1 MFKVI
6 RNAWSIPDLRR
17 KILFTLLII
26 IVFRIGSVIPV
37 PFLDSNVLSAVMAP
51 ATDVMDGSSN
61 MIAYL
66 NTLSGGA
73 FSNATLFAMGITP
86 YINSSIIIQLLCVA
100 IPALER
106 LTKEGEAGRRK
117 IGTITRYVTVAL
129 GLIQGTAYFFYL
141 KNTVCTTEGDYYGQH
156 ITVYN
161 EGFSMVF
168 AGIVI
173 VLVFTAGTA
182 LMMWLGEQINKYG
195 IGNGISILLF
205 AGIIARLPVT
215 VRDLGMFWSLGF
227 GGGEAGVAQPKY
239 FIFVILWIILFLAII
254 WLITFMQDAERRI
267 PIQYAKRV
275 VGRKMYGGQS
285 SFLPIKVT
293 LGGVLPI
300 IFASSILSIPST
312 INLFL
317 NIKEGFWAG
326 FFNAFNSNN
335 WLYIVLYFILILMF
349 AYFYTTIQYNP
360 VEMANNLKSN
370 NGTVPGIRPGA
381 PTANYIKNILSRITL
396 IGALFLSVI
405 ALVPLIYGA
414 ATQMGRLSMGG
425 TSIIIIVG
433 VALETVK
440 QLESQ
445 MMMRHYKGFLD

>member
-1 MFKVI
+1 M
-6 RNAWSIPDLRR
+6 RR
-17 KILFTLLII
+17 KLLFTLLII

-37 PFLDSNVLSAVMAP
+37 PFIDTAALQEAMAP
-51 ATDVMDGSSN
+51 ANSVTSDASNN

-73 FSNATLFAMGITP
+73 FSNATIFAMGITP

-106 LTKEGEAGRRK
+106 LSKEGEAGRKK
-117 IGTITRYVTVAL
+117 IGTITRYVTVGL

-141 KNTVCTTEGDYYGQH
+141 HNSN
-156 ITVYN
+156 ITKYR
-161 EGFSMVF
+161 EGFTMVF
-168 AGIVI
+168 AAIVI

-182 LMMWLGEQINKYG
+182 LMMWLGEQINKNG

-205 AGIIARLPVT
+205 AGIIARLPFT
-215 VRDLGMFWSLGF
+215 INMLIEYWKLGLGT
-227 GGGEAGVAQPKY
+227 GEAGSAQPQY
-239 FIFVILWIILFLAII
+239 FAFVVLWVLIFLAVI
-254 WLITFMQDAERRI
+254 WIITFMQDSERRI

-285 SFLPIKVT
+285 SHLPIKVA

-317 NIKEGFWAG
+317 NVKEGFWKG
-326 FFNAFNSNN
+326 FFDLFNSSS
-335 WLYIVLYFILILMF
+335 WLYIGLYFILILMF

-360 VEMANNLKSN
+360 IEMANNLKSN

-381 PTANYIKNILSRITL
+381 PTAEYIKKILSRITL

-405 ALVPLIYGA
+405 ALVPLVYGKF
-414 ATQMGRLSMGG
+414 TNMGNLSLGG
-425 TSIIIIVG
+425 TSIIIVVG

>member
-1 MFKVI
+1 MFKTI
-6 RNAWSIPDLRR
+6 KNAWSLPDLRK

-26 IVFRIGSVIPV
+26 VVFRIGSVIQV
-37 PFLDSNVLSAVMAP
+37 PFLDTAVLRSVMNPDDWSNTMLSYM
-51 ATDVMDGSSN
+51 
-61 MIAYL
+61 

-100 IPALER
+100 IPPLER
-106 LTKEGEAGRRK
+106 LAREGEAGRRK
-117 IGTITRYVTVAL
+117 ISAITRYVTVGL
-129 GLIQGTAYFFYL
+129 GIIQGTAYYFYL
-141 KNTVCTTEGDYYGQH
+141 LNSKVTL
-156 ITVYN
+156 YN
-161 EGFSMVF
+161 SGFELWFS
-168 AGIVI
+168 AIVI
-173 VLVFTAGTA
+173 ILVFTAGTA
-182 LMMWLGEQINKYG
+182 VMMWLGEQINSHG

-205 AGIIARLPVT
+205 AGI
-215 VRDLGMFWSLGF
+215 
-227 GGGEAGVAQPKY
+227 VAQFPQIINTLGQY
-239 FIFVILWIILFLAII
+239 WNLAVNGSTQFFFLVPLWVVLFVAVVWI
-254 WLITFMQDAERRI
+254 ITFMQDSERRI

-285 SFLPIKVT
+285 SHLPIKVA

-317 NIKEGFWAG
+317 KIPAGEGFWGA
-326 FFNAFNSNN
+326 FFAAFSTTG
-335 WLYIVLYFILILMF
+335 WLYMVLYFLFIIMF
-349 AYFYTTIQYNP
+349 AYFYTSIQYNP
-360 VEMANNLKSN
+360 VEMANNLKAN

-381 PTANYIKNILSRITL
+381 PTADYIRKILSRITL
-396 IGALFLSVI
+396 IGAMFLAVI
-405 ALVPLIYGA
+405 AMIPLIYGA
-414 ATQMGRLSMGG
+414 ASGMGQMSIGG
-425 TSIIIIVG
+425 TSIIIVVG

>member
-1 MFKVI
+1 MLKTI
-6 RNAWSIPDLRR
+6 RNAWSIPDLRK

-37 PFLDSNVLSAVMAP
+37 PFLDTNVLAAVMAP
-51 ATDVMDGSSN
+51 ANSLTDGSSN

-141 KNTVCTTEGDYYGQH
+141 KNTVCTEEGDYYGKH

-195 IGNGISILLF
+195 IGNGISMLLF

-215 VRDLGMFWSLGF
+215 VRTLAAYWNLGF
-227 GGGEAGVAQPKY
+227 GDGTAGAADPKF
-239 FIFVILWIILFLAII
+239 FIFVIVWVLIFLAII
-254 WLITFMQDAERRI
+254 WLITFMQDSERRI

-285 SFLPIKVT
+285 SFLPIKVA

-317 NIKEGFWAG
+317 NVKEGFLKG
-326 FFNAFNSNN
+326 FFDLFSSSS
-335 WLYIVLYFILILMF
+335 WLYIGLYFILILMF

-370 NGTVPGIRPGA
+370 NGTIPGIRPGA
-381 PTANYIKNILSRITL
+381 PTAEYIKKILSRITL

-405 ALVPLIYGA
+405 ALVPLVYSKFTSMNG
-414 ATQMGRLSMGG
+414 LSMGG
-425 TSIIIIVG
+425 TSIIIVVG